1 MTYINRISFSNF
13 FSPWQVCDKIEH
25 QSAVSL
31 VGSANMGIVFMFNA
45 PIVGRVT
52 SLSIHIFYGMNAMAG
67 IGLGL
72 CMVSTFSRSQKAALN
87 YGYFNN
93 IETYLIISG
102 KFRRTQ

>member
-1 MTYINRISFSNF
+1 MSFRNF

-31 VGSANMGIVFMFNA
+31 VGSAKMGIVFMFNA
-45 PIVGRVT
+45 PIIGTVT
-52 SLSIHIFYGMNAMAG
+52 SLSIRIFYGMNAMAG

-72 CMVSTFSRSQKAALN
+72 CMVSTFSRCQKAALN

-102 KFRRTQ
+102 KFRSTQ